1 MLGRSPIESV
11 EACLDLDAERA
22 TFYADVVRVALG
34 DAARTALETLMQSP
48 EHREYQSE
56 FVKKHVSQGRA
67 QEAGRAVVAVLEAR
81 GLAVSTEHRTRILAC
96 TSIDVL
102 EAWIRRAVT
111 VASVEDLFG

>member
-1 MLGRSPIESV
+1 
-11 EACLDLDAERA
+11 
-22 TFYADVVRVALG
+22 
-34 DAARTALETLMQSP
+34 MQFP

-67 QEAGRAVVAVLEAR
+67 EGHAEGRAQEAGRAVVAVLEAR
-81 GLAVSTEHRTRILAC
+81 GLAISAEHRTRILAC